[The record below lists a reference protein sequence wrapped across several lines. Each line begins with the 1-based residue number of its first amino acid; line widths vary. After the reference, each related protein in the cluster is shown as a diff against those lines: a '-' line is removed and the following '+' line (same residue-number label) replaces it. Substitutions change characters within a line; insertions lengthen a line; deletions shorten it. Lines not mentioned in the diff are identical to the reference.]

1 MLPVS
6 DAAARLSSALADRY
20 RLDRELGR
28 GGMATVYLAH
38 DIRHER
44 DVALKVLR
52 PELAAM
58 LGRERFLAEI
68 RTTARLDHPH
78 ILTLIDSGESDGVLW
93 YVVPFIRGE
102 SLRQRLDR
110 ERQLRV
116 DEALSITRNVASA
129 LDYANRQGIVHRDV
143 KPENIL
149 LHEGEAML
157 ADFGIALALREAAG
171 ERLTGT
177 GMSVGTPQYMSP
189 EQAAAEP
196 QLDAR
201 SDVYSLGAVLYEML
215 AGEPPFTGATG
226 QAVIAK
232 LMTSTPPPLVA
243 LRSAIPQG
251 VSQAVARALAKV
263 PADRF
268 ATAADF
274 AAALASTAGGQ
285 PATPSVAILPFKSMG
300 SNPDHEFFADG
311 ITEDVIAQLSK
322 IRSLKVIAWSSVMA
336 LKGQKQTPQEIGATL
351 QVKTLLEGSVRQ
363 AGDRVRIVAQLIDSE
378 QGRHLWA
385 ETYDRRLDD
394 VFAIQTDVALQI
406 ATALKAELSLDER
419 ARIWKEPTRDI
430 RAYQFYLK
438 GRQCYSKFTE
448 EGIQEGIEYFRKA
461 IAVDPGYAMAH
472 AGIAVAWAEI
482 AAGGSGGTYQPDQAV
497 REARDAVTKAL
508 ALDGS
513 LGEAHAVLATLKFI
527 HDFDWVG
534 AEAGFKLALELSPGA
549 ADIYAHYGWLCS
561 ALGRHEEALALVARA
576 QELDPLM
583 HRSDFATELIRA
595 GRYEEALQ
603 AAMRCIEVDPA
614 YARGRATL
622 GWALI
627 KNGMV
632 KEGLAELE
640 RAAAIDPDHSLFL
653 AQLGQ
658 AYGMAGQDEKAREVL
673 KRLTELAGRKFV
685 SPYHLAYLHTGL
697 GEYEAA
703 LDMLE
708 RAFEIHA
715 GSVYALKGSFL
726 FTPLHP
732 HPRFQALL
740 RKLNLA

>member
-1 MLPVS
+1 MSTP
-6 DAAARLSSALADRY
+6 AERLSAALSDRY
-20 RLDRELGR
+20 RLERELGQ
-28 GGMATVYLAH
+28 GGMATVYLANDLRH
-38 DIRHER
+38 DR

-68 RTTARLDHPH
+68 RLTAKLDHPH
-78 ILTLIDSGESDGVLW
+78 ILTLIDSGESDGFLW
-93 YVVPFIRGE
+93 YVLPFIRGE
-102 SLRQRLDR
+102 SLRQRLER
-110 ERQLRV
+110 ERQLRL
-116 DEALSITRNVASA
+116 DEALAIARDVASA
-129 LDYANRQGIVHRDV
+129 LDHAHRHGVIHRDV

-157 ADFGIALALREAAG
+157 ADFGIALAVRQAGG

-177 GMSVGTPQYMSP
+177 GLSVGTPQYMSP
-189 EQAAAEP
+189 EQAAADR
-196 QLDAR
+196 QLNAR

-232 LMTSTPPPLVA
+232 LMTTIPPPLAV
-243 LRSAIPQG
+243 LRSAIPPS
-251 VSQAVARALAKV
+251 VSQAVVRALAKV

-274 AAALASTAGGQ
+274 AAALTSPTSDR
-285 PATPSVAILPFKSMG
+285 PSTPSVAILPFKSL
-300 SNPDHEFFADG
+300 SANPEQEFFADG

-322 IRSLKVIAWSSVMA
+322 VRSLKVIAWSSVVPF
-336 LKGQKQTPQEIGATL
+336 KEQKQSPQEIGAML
-351 QVKTLLEGSVRQ
+351 HVATLLEGSVRQ
-363 AGDRVRIVAQLIDSE
+363 AGDRVRIVAQLIDAE
-378 QGRHLWA
+378 RGHHLWA
-385 ETYDRRLDD
+385 ETYDRQLND

-438 GRQCYSKFTE
+438 GRQCYGRYTDES
-448 EGIQEGIEYFRKA
+448 IQQGIEYFRQA
-461 IAVDPGYAMAH
+461 IAADPGYAMAH
-472 AGIAVAWAEI
+472 IGVAVAYAEI
-482 AAGGSGGTYQPDQAV
+482 VSFGAGGTIPLDLAV

-508 ALDGS
+508 ALDSS
-513 LGEAHAVLATLKFI
+513 LGEAHSVLATLKFI
-527 HDFDWVG
+527 YDFDWTG

-549 ADIYAHYGWLCS
+549 ADIYGHYGWLCS
-561 ALGRHEEALALVARA
+561 ALGRHEEALALQARA

-583 HRSDFATELIRA
+583 HRSDLPTELLRA
-595 GRYEEALQ
+595 GRYEDALQ
-603 AAMRCIEVDPA
+603 AAVRCVEVDPQ
-614 YARGRATL
+614 YSRGHSTL
-622 GWALI
+622 GWAYI
-627 KNGMV
+627 RNGMV
-632 KEGLAELE
+632 DQGLAALE
-640 RAAAIDPDHSLFL
+640 QAVALDPENTLFL
-653 AQLGQ
+653 AQLGM
-658 AYGMAGQDEKAREVL
+658 AYGQAGQTAKAREVL
-673 KRLTELAGRKFV
+673 HGLEERSRRKYV

-697 GEYEAA
+697 GDHELA

-708 RAFEIHA
+708 RARTEHA
-715 GSVYALKGSFL
+715 GGVYGVSGSFL

-740 RKLNLA
+740 RTMNLA